1 MIRFL
6 LVSISLL
13 AISCAPVLYQG
24 ELVQAETKCIEKFK
38 PVFVSDLYEAKVDV
52 IGKHISGLLLFK
64 VMPDSSTRVVF
75 TNEAGVKFFDFE
87 FRKGNF
93 RVYQIIRQ
101 LNKKPVVK
109 TLRKDFEMVLMS
121 WIGSEG
127 PVVYRNGN
135 ELRYV
140 FNHGKEN
147 DCVVTSEDCSTLQ
160 RLEKASSKK
169 KKVLVNVTP
178 GNNQAPESIG
188 IEHLTFNM
196 KIALKRLQR

>member
-1 MIRFL
+1 MIRYL
-6 LVSISLL
+6 LASISLL
-13 AISCAPVLYQG
+13 VISCGPVLYQG
-24 ELVQAETKCIEKFK
+24 ELIQAEDKCIEKFK
-38 PVFVSDLYEAKVDV
+38 PVFNSDLYEAKVDV

-64 VMPDSSTRVVF
+64 TMPDSSTRIVF

-87 FRKGNF
+87 FRQNRF

-109 TLRKDFEMVLMS
+109 TLQKDFEMILMP
-121 WIGSEG
+121 WIGSEK
-127 PVVYRNGN
+127 PMVYKNAN

-140 FNHGKEN
+140 FNHEKEK
-147 DCVVTSEDCSTLQ
+147 DCLVTNADCSTLQ
-160 RLEKASSKK
+160 RLEKTSAKK
-169 KKVLVNVTP
+169 KKVLVNIIAR
-178 GNNQAPESIG
+178 NNQAPDLIT